1 MSVIGP
7 LLGRKRTYR
16 RSQLTFENDRGRVK
30 TKSDLVVMP
39 SGRQIFAFF
48 ALRVT
53 VEPKI
58 PGAVIPR
65 GVFTQ
70 PGSFSTDWS
79 NPR

>member
-1 MSVIGP
+1 MAEMG
-7 LLGRKRTYR
+7 LGGA
-16 RSQLTFENDRGRVK
+16 E

-39 SGRQIFAFF
+39 AEDKFFCFF

-65 GVFTQ
+65 RVLHSGVT
-70 PGSFSTDWS
+70 
-79 NPR
+79 